1 MTGLLLLFSLS
12 AVLCQDTPESHLGK
26 GYDALRQERYVEA
39 ASEFRAA
46 LKLDPKLVM
55 RARFPLAVALFQM
68 KEPVEARREFE
79 AVRREVGDHPN
90 LTYYLGRLDLEDQ
103 NFAGAVRNFRKAVE
117 KPPFP
122 DTTYYLGLASFKL
135 GDLPAAEKWLK
146 AAVELNPNDSLAQY
160 QLGLVYRKEGREAEA
175 AKALAS
181 TAEIRRKDAGDS
193 QLKMEC
199 AKKLEQGPREEAHAV
214 CQKLYD
220 PGDAEKLTALGT
232 LYGQHGDLEAA
243 LDPLRR
249 AAELEPQSPQM
260 QYNLAFTYYR
270 MGRFEDA
277 RAPLAKALERWP
289 DLFPL
294 KSLYGAVMVKLGDD
308 LAAYKAL
315 RGAYEINPQDP
326 RTVGLLYETT
336 LALARK
342 SHAAKQYS
350 DALRY
355 FNEAANLR
363 PEDPGPHRGMAEV
376 YTLMGRTAEAAV
388 EQKKA
393 ER

>member
-1 MTGLLLLFSLS
+1 MFAG
-12 AVLCQDTPESHLGK
+12 AALCQETAEAHLGK
-26 GYDALRQERYVEA
+26 GYDDLRQERYVEA
-39 ASEFRAA
+39 AGEFRAA

-55 RARFPLAVALFQM
+55 RARFPLGVALFQM

-79 AVRREVGDHPN
+79 AVRKEVGDHPN
-90 LTYYLGRLDLEDQ
+90 VTYYLGRLDLEDQ
-103 NFAGAVRNFRKAVE
+103 NFAGAVRNFRKAIE

-122 DTTYYLGLASFKL
+122 DTTYYLGLACFKL
-135 GDLPAAEKWLK
+135 GDLPAAEKWLR

-175 AKALAS
+175 AKALAL

-199 AKKLEQGPREEAHAV
+199 AKKLEQGPREDAHAV

-220 PGDAEKLTALGT
+220 PADAEKLTALGT
-232 LYGQHGDLEAA
+232 IYGQHGDLEAA
-243 LDPLRR
+243 LDPLQR

-270 MGRFEDA
+270 MGRFDDA

-294 KSLYGAVMVKLGDD
+294 KSLYGAVLVKLGDD
-308 LAAYKAL
+308 LAAYQAL
-315 RGAYEINPQDP
+315 RGAHEINPKDP
-326 RTVGLLYETT
+326 RTVGLLYETA

-342 SHAAKQYS
+342 SQAAKQYS

-363 PEDPGPHRGMAEV
+363 PEEPEPHQGMAGV
-376 YTLMGRTAEAAV
+376 YTILGRTAEAAA

>member
-1 MTGLLLLFSLS
+1 
-12 AVLCQDTPESHLGK
+12 
-26 GYDALRQERYVEA
+26 
-39 ASEFRAA
+39 
-46 LKLDPKLVM
+46 M
-55 RARFPLAVALFQM
+55 RARFPLGVALFQM
-68 KEPVEARREFE
+68 KEPAEARREFE

-90 LTYYLGRLDLEDQ
+90 VTYYLGRLDLQDQ
-103 NFAGAVRNFRKAVE
+103 NFAGAVRNFRKAAE

-122 DTTYYLGLASFKL
+122 DTPYYLGFACFKL
-135 GDLPAAEKWLK
+135 GDLASAEKWLK

-160 QLGLVYRKEGREAEA
+160 QLGLVYRKEGREEEA
-175 AKALAS
+175 AKALAL
-181 TAEIRRKDAGDS
+181 TAEIRHKDAGDS
-193 QLKMEC
+193 QLKLEC

-220 PGDAEKLTALGT
+220 PTDAEKLTALGT

-308 LAAYKAL
+308 LAAYQAL
-315 RGAYEINPQDP
+315 RSAHEINPQDP

-342 SHAAKQYS
+342 SQAAKQYPE
-350 DALRY
+350 ALRY
-355 FNEAANLR
+355 FDEASKFAS
-363 PEDPGPHRGMAEV
+363 G
-376 YTLMGRTAEAAV
+376 
-388 EQKKA
+388 
-393 ER
+393 